1 MKRFNKIDTLSKL
14 VKEGFSI
21 DTLLKFDNNQLQ
33 SLRERVL
40 NEQTTTQSTTTTYD
54 LKNPGQKESFI
65 DKVTSDVDDAENVD
79 IDTTG
84 DTAKVTE
91 MNEEDELTPT
101 NVPVKKY
108 IKGGKEVE
116 VLEKEDLEEVIMD
129 MGAGDFDDTSF
140 YNPYAG
146 GFDDSQGPM
155 DSYYSTD
162 NKGKFIRS
170 GMKGDAGQYSK
181 NAMYLDDPS
190 FNNPDAEGFDSF
202 GPTDSYA
209 GNGWDEG
216 GFAGELNEFAPE
228 PKYSFMNPVARGHQ
242 SDGPRGHSSGLHE
255 DDELDKIEK
264 DKAGYDTDQKA
275 PQRGPDNDDNAN
287 DGMGIFERYITKKDL
302 MEVAKSKS
310 QYNFHKLVLACKKS
324 KYKDCGDGRNDN
336 AVLKAAKEMSLKAI
350 TDYTNTPNP
359 ENLPEK
365 VDEQRLTEK
374 WLMDLVEKYERPSMT
389 KSQFLQTLNEITVET
404 QGLVEKYK
412 RPSMTKTQ
420 LLQTLNEIAVETQ
433 DIEVIDNDVEDA
445 KYELPSWLDFD
456 SLFVNS
462 PAPLTKPAPTKT
474 PSPSKPGR
482 RNPFKPKPGPKP
494 RPKARKK

>member
-255 DDELDKIEK
+255 DDV
-264 DKAGYDTDQKA
+264 DTIHPYKGQQTQA
-275 PQRGPDNDDNAN
+275 PKQVGPSTDDGGKEYQ
-287 DGMGIFERYITKKDL
+287 DGFEGMPENYITKKDL

-324 KYKDCGDGRNDN
+324 KYEDCGDGRNDN

-389 KSQFLQTLNEITVET
+389 KSQFLQTLNEI
-404 QGLVEKYK
+404 
-412 RPSMTKTQ
+412 
-420 LLQTLNEIAVETQ
+420 AVEAE
-433 DIEVIDNDVEDA
+433 DVEVIDNDVEDA

>member
-255 DDELDKIEK
+255 DDV
-264 DKAGYDTDQKA
+264 DTIHPYKGQQTQA
-275 PQRGPDNDDNAN
+275 PKQVGPSTDDGGKEYQ
-287 DGMGIFERYITKKDL
+287 DGFEGMPENYITKKDL

-389 KSQFLQTLNEITVET
+389 KSQFLQTLNEI
-404 QGLVEKYK
+404 
-412 RPSMTKTQ
+412 
-420 LLQTLNEIAVETQ
+420 AVEAE
-433 DIEVIDNDVEDA
+433 DVEVIDNDVEDA